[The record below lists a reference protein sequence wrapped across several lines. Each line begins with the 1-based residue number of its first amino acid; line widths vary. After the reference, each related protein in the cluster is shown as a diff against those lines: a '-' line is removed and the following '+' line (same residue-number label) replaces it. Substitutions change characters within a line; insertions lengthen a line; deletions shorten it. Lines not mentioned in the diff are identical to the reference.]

1 MKKDVDAEAQAMF
14 EPFLDWVVY
23 GPRNLEELGLEELGL
38 EELGYKPGLEPIKEE
53 PAPDLVG
60 AEDLDSN
67 SYTEAEVKLPRD
79 GHTFASAKV
88 IGRARDECG
97 DLIGKHN
104 RNPLLDSSV
113 Y

>member
-1 MKKDVDAEAQAMF
+1 MVVKKDLDAEAQAMF
-14 EPFLDWVVY
+14 EPFPDWVVY
-23 GPRNLEELGLEELGL
+23 GPRRL

-53 PAPDLVG
+53 PAPKLVG
-60 AEDLDSN
+60 EEDLDSN
-67 SYTEAEVKLPRD
+67 SYIEAKVKLPQD